1 MPIDLNK
8 RIEIGNRLRQFAKV
22 KFGRYESLAKAL
34 GMTPQS
40 LNNYL
45 TGKRLP
51 GAELISK
58 LKELGCNTDW
68 LLLHGDEPYP
78 IGVSDATNSKSI
90 SAKDKVIL
98 SQAEQIQ
105 QLREE
110 LKALKEEILKAQ
122 ATTKKS
128 KKGTRK

>member
-1 MPIDLNK
+1 MDK
-8 RIEIGNRLRQFAKV
+8 IEVGNRLRKFIKE
-22 KFGRYESLAKAL
+22 KFGTYERGAASLDMKPPSL
-34 GMTPQS
+34 QS
-40 LNNYL
+40 YL
-45 TGKRLP
+45 RGDSLP
-51 GAELISK
+51 GAKLIAK